1 MCNVHLISSR
11 YGNEWSG
18 WHTISISDHA
28 AGREETL
35 VLASGEEITSIS
47 GYSEDIKGWTRFLQA
62 ETSLGRSWG
71 PHGEHKPDDGYSLK
85 SSPATN
91 HGILRLN
98 HISGDQTEY
107 KYLLRWLYNEMKTLN
122 VYSWEGC
129 KQL

>member
-1 MCNVHLISSR
+1 MWTDWRTTSN
-11 YGNEWSG
+11 N
-18 WHTISISDHA
+18 D
-28 AGREETL
+28 AGQEETL
-35 VLASGEEITSIS
+35 DLATGEDITSIS

-107 KYLLRWLYNEMKTLN
+107 KYILRWLHLYNEMKTVN

-129 KQL
+129 KQI